1 MPSRAENHEQLL
13 LDKIRRLPP
22 EKLREVETFV
32 ELLCQPLNAEPQP
45 LELAYREMAADEARE
60 REALEWCEAHV
71 ADGMESLPP
80 EKPEDWRH

>member
-1 MPSRAENHEQLL
+1 MPSHAEDHEQLL

-22 EKLREVETFV
+22 EKLREVESFV
-32 ELLCQPLNAEPQP
+32 ELLCQASRPEAQA

-60 REALEWCEAHV
+60 REALEWCEADV
-71 ADGMESLPP
+71 ADGLESLPP